1 MGYAQNTSN
10 TLLETLE
17 LYLYRKRK
25 LRRNLRKSMERL
37 LAPEKH
43 FAFRGRLLSLRVLPH
58 CGVSSRP
65 SSHRSLHVFPP
76 LVLEQTVLLLLIQV
90 VLSRK
95 TTAVIIKL

>member
-58 CGVSSRP
+58 CGISSRP
-65 SSHRSLHVFPP
+65 SSQSSKREHYQYE
-76 LVLEQTVLLLLIQV
+76 LECSSLLIEPCV
-90 VLSRK
+90 RDYRSR
-95 TTAVIIKL
+95 LF